1 MMTPHAPAHDQN
13 VPERPTFKTRL
24 VRVVHVVFVAS
35 AFAHLVLVCAQP
47 LLAGWS
53 LDGDAS
59 ALDLH
64 GINGKIIL
72 TISMILIPL
81 SVLWWRPG
89 RGTLWAPTL
98 TVVLFAAETFQLDT
112 GFAGILLVHV
122 PLGVGV
128 VIGSLVLFRLALS
141 RKRRAHTSGPQLS
154 VTSDRR

>member
-1 MMTPHAPAHDQN
+1 MTTTHPRANAHDQN

-24 VRVVHVVFVAS
+24 VGVVHVLFVAS
-35 AFAHLVLVCAQP
+35 AFVHLVLVCAQP
-47 LLAGWS
+47 FLAGWS
-53 LDGDAS
+53 LDGDGS

-98 TVVLFAAETFQLDT
+98 TVVLFAAETFQLDM
-112 GFAGILLVHV
+112 GYADILVVHV

-128 VIGSLVLFRLALS
+128 VLGSLTLFRLALR
-141 RKRRAHTSGPQLS
+141 RKHRGPASGPQLP
-154 VTSDRR
+154 VTS